1 MAAAIHGAVGPLPA
15 EATRA
20 AAAAQPQAV
29 ADAAPVVVAAVATV
43 AAVVAAAIPTA
54 AVAGNRFL
62 FAFLPLGL
70 APNHCGA
77 GPSFASYR
85 DEISYVISRVLLRAC
100 KSCQFM
106 ARLWTRACR

>member
-1 MAAAIHGAVGPLPA
+1 MSVVRRAPSVRVLAAVAAAIHGAVGPLPA

-77 GPSFASYR
+77 GPSFCL
-85 DEISYVISRVLLRAC
+85 ISRR
-100 KSCQFM
+100 
-106 ARLWTRACR
+106 